1 MDAVSS
7 RSVARYRV
15 CTVRC
20 YPVPLENCFNLLR
33 EIRVIFAWTR
43 IPHKPLDSVRLRWT
57 LRLRGTL
64 SDCTGLSQTV
74 LDSLRL
80 CWTLS
85 DCTGL
90 SQTVLDSLGLC
101 WTLRLCWTLSDCTG
115 LSQTAQD
122 SQTALYSLRLHRTLS
137 DCAGLSGCAGLSQTS
152 QDSLRLRWTR
162 SDCVGLSRDR
172 LTLTSSNRNVSDRT
186 LCQTEYCQP

>member
-74 LDSLRL
+74 LDSQTARDSLGLR
-80 CWTLS
+80 WTLS
-85 DCTGL
+85 DL
-90 SQTVLDSLGLC
+90 SLI
-101 WTLRLCWTLSDCTG
+101 
-115 LSQTAQD
+115 
-122 SQTALYSLRLHRTLS
+122 HI
-137 DCAGLSGCAGLSQTS
+137 
-152 QDSLRLRWTR
+152 
-162 SDCVGLSRDR
+162 
-172 LTLTSSNRNVSDRT
+172 
-186 LCQTEYCQP
+186 

>member
-101 WTLRLCWTLSDCTG
+101 WTL
-115 LSQTAQD
+115 
-122 SQTALYSLRLHRTLS
+122 TALYSLRLHRTLS